1 MYKFCIKPTPPRTME
16 ETYPVMEEAILWKT
30 FLKGDRSS
38 FEALFN
44 RCYKGLFQYGFK
56 LAQDHQ
62 LVDDCIQDL
71 FFELWTGRENL
82 PVAVISVRGYL
93 FRALRYKLFREFRK
107 DSKYGELDEIQ
118 HEQWE
123 TSHESLLIE
132 EERDQALKKR
142 LEHFLQQLSPRQQEA
157 ITLRFNN
164 QMSYEEISSVMSI
177 SYQAAVNLIY
187 KSLKYLRENMVSLPG
202 LAAGFLWINL

>member
-1 MYKFCIKPTPPRTME
+1 ME
-16 ETYPVMEEAILWKT
+16 ETVLWKT
-30 FLKGDRSS
+30 FLKGDRTS
-38 FEALFN
+38 FETLFN

-56 LAQDHQ
+56 LVQDHQ

-82 PVAVISVRGYL
+82 TEVVSVKGYL
-93 FRALRYKLFREFRK
+93 FRALRYKLYRAVRK
-107 DSKYGELDEIQ
+107 DSRYDVLDEAA
-118 HEQWE
+118 HGQWE
-123 TSHESLLIE
+123 TSHESFLIA
-132 EERDQALKKR
+132 EERDDAVRRK

-157 ITLRFNN
+157 IALRFNN

-177 SYQAAVNLIY
+177 SYQGVVNLIY

-202 LAAGFLWINL
+202 LIIGMAWASFVIK